1 MGKSS
6 SQDIIESLLGRGN
19 SAPEAFVRQ
28 HWRGWMAMQPSVSPV
43 RRDAMLAVLAERGLA
58 RPALPVPV
66 WPHWLVLLCGR
77 FDGPGPRDLR
87 GLRLGA
93 AGISLGLHALGLLL
107 LIWIALV
114 RSVPPAAEEERVAVR
129 LVARGQGTAGAEADD
144 APLVASPAVS
154 PTAAGAT
161 AASPA
166 QPAPQSD
173 DAAAMAQQAQP
184 TALPVPQLPVPVPAL
199 PEMAH
204 VPMPALAVPERPV
217 PDVAERPALAMP
229 VAVPLPREVA
239 VPDMPLLQV
248 AERELSLAPLPAT
261 VVVPEPRPVDMVLP
275 PLPMPALPEREVA
288 LSVPVPVPVLQPMAA
303 VSAQQ
308 NLTPEVVL
316 PGVEEREVELRV
328 PVPQWQVTDATAAL
342 PDTALPAPGAVVRE
356 REVALVERAPMPAL
370 PSPRLPPALTQ
381 TEALPAL
388 APAAVIERSVPMA
401 AARSN
406 ASSPP
411 LSPSAG
417 AASRR
422 DAASGAAVP
431 PSGGVRPAPGDAAVG
446 DPARAEAAAR
456 AAAAPAAGSGQD
468 WSRRAAGSDDWSLPA
483 GRGEASSNLA
493 AAAARA
499 AAPVADQWTRQG
511 LAAAGTWLRQPP
523 PGHQPG
529 RFDRYWVPNES
540 LLAEWVR
547 KGMTNIDIPLPGG
560 SGRIRCVISLL
571 QAGGGCG
578 VHDPNMQE
586 QPAQARAAPDIPFKP
601 DLQEAGGSL

>member
-288 LSVPVPVPVLQPMAA
+288 LSVPVPVLQPMAA